1 MTNTKK
7 AIPWLLVSYILLLG
21 VNLLINGTSV
31 SAVLTIG
38 GYISIAVAV
47 IYAII
52 LLLREN
58 YGIDIFSIGFGIM
71 GYLNGSAVCN
81 TAMNPSPLRITGL
94 GIGFMLMIVLFILIY
109 KKAK

>member
-7 AIPWLLVSYILLLG
+7 AFPWLLVSYILFLG
-21 VNLLINGTSV
+21 INLIINGTSV
-31 SAVLTIG
+31 SAIITIG

-58 YGIDIFSIGFGIM
+58 YGINIYCIAFAIM
-71 GYLNGSAVCN
+71 GYLNGSAIDN
-81 TAMNPSPLRITGL
+81 TILNPSPLRITGL
-94 GIGFMLMIVLFILIY
+94 GVGFILMMALFILIY